1 MMVECRQRQVVFVA
15 DLAQQLIAKR
25 RVPLHADK
33 FLIQQAAGVVAH
45 IHGHHALANVVVH
58 AAFIGHHTEFL
69 RVLPH
74 RFHGIVPH
82 GAHHGLRLL
91 PQQPPDKKAGQVGHH
106 QRVDI
111 GRLVGRQHVHQHVF
125 AVGPLRDC
133 LHLHQFPHRVA
144 GHTGIL
150 VHRQIVQVAH
160 ALAEHFFQPVGV
172 LGLFLRRKR
181 GLIIKQGG
189 EAGQIVVD
197 ARRRVVFRVRLFN
210 GLQQHVHHLADR
222 AAPGVVTGHRVKI
235 AQPPVLQPL
244 VVHLVLRLLPVDVL
258 RRFQHLFRDLRVLKI
273 PQVSQQGHP
282 IRVHGILKFIPGDG
296 GVQLAVIG
304 RADDPHGLVEHF
316 HVSFAVGMAVAGHG
330 HPAVAQA
337 PDDIALGL
345 QVKSLVP
352 GHVGGSLLEVSPHLF
367 AQGIDAGIIAPDIHV
382 MHGHAGPVQLP
393 DDGPVVL
400 FQAGVI
406 QQQGVD
412 LIGNAAVLAV
422 GVVEQFAR
430 ELGKARGFLLRQVF
444 RPAGKDHFVQ
454 DGIALL
460 HQRVGLRRVL
470 LDLFQQVGG
479 FHSGVGFRAHEGTD
493 PAQIFNVPR
502 IPFVHSRKSPFCG
515 AEIVCLRCFL
525 NFDKF
530 SQYRILLYPE
540 SKMLSIPPI

>member
-1 MMVECRQRQVVFVA
+1 M
-15 DLAQQLIAKR
+15 
-25 RVPLHADK
+25 
-33 FLIQQAAGVVAH
+33 
-45 IHGHHALANVVVH
+45 
-58 AAFIGHHTEFL
+58 
-69 RVLPH
+69 
-74 RFHGIVPH
+74 
-82 GAHHGLRLL
+82 
-91 PQQPPDKKAGQVGHH
+91 
-106 QRVDI
+106 
-111 GRLVGRQHVHQHVF
+111 
-125 AVGPLRDC
+125 
-133 LHLHQFPHRVA
+133 
-144 GHTGIL
+144 
-150 VHRQIVQVAH
+150 
-160 ALAEHFFQPVGV
+160 
-172 LGLFLRRKR
+172 
-181 GLIIKQGG
+181 
-189 EAGQIVVD
+189 
-197 ARRRVVFRVRLFN
+197 
-210 GLQQHVHHLADR
+210 
-222 AAPGVVTGHRVKI
+222 VTGHRVKI
-235 AQPPVLQPL
+235 AQPPVLLPL
-244 VVHLVLRLLPVDVL
+244 VVRLVLRLLPVDVL

-296 GVQLAVIG
+296 GGQLAVIG

-400 FQAGVI
+400 FQAGVV

-422 GVVEQFAR
+422 GVVEQLAR

-460 HQRVGLRRVL
+460 H
-470 LDLFQQVGG
+470 
-479 FHSGVGFRAHEGTD
+479 
-493 PAQIFNVPR
+493 
-502 IPFVHSRKSPFCG
+502 
-515 AEIVCLRCFL
+515 
-525 NFDKF
+525 
-530 SQYRILLYPE
+530 
-540 SKMLSIPPI
+540 